1 MGVLKSI
8 AAGLYGAGVGFRN
21 WLYDMKVLRS
31 EHFDIPIVC
40 VGNIAVGGTGKT
52 PAVEFLVRRLSGE
65 YKIAILSRGYRRRT
79 KGYIEVGVGDSF
91 LRVGDEPKQMK
102 RKFPDVVV
110 VVCEKRTEGV
120 RRIMAEHPEVNLII
134 MDDGF
139 QHRALTPKVSI
150 LLSDYSLPPFQNRM
164 LPAGT
169 LRDSPSQ
176 LYRAEFLLITK
187 TPKTM
192 SPIERNIAQ
201 KELKPSPYQHI
212 FFTDTQRSAPKPIF
226 SDVAPERIPAGSKVV
241 ALAGI
246 ANPDRFFD
254 SLAEE
259 YNLVDR
265 IAYSDHHIY
274 KVKEVRTL
282 AERVKALGEDVVV
295 VTTEKD
301 GVKLTSRKHIPEEL
315 QRRLFVLPIEINFR
329 DGDAGKFVEM
339 LKTELKNKKL

>member
-8 AAGLYGAGVGFRN
+8 AAGLYGAGVSFRN

-31 EHFDIPIVC
+31 EHFDVPIVC
-40 VGNIAVGGTGKT
+40 VGNLAVGGTGKT

-102 RKFPDVVV
+102 RKFPDTVV

-120 RRIMAEHPEVNLII
+120 RRILAEHPEVNLII

-139 QHRALTPKVSI
+139 QHRALAPKVNI
-150 LLSDYSLPPFQNRM
+150 LLSDYSLPPYHNRM

-176 LYRAEFLLITK
+176 LYRAEFLLVTK
-187 TPKTM
+187 TPPTM
-192 SPIERNIAQ
+192 SPIERNIAK
-201 KELKPSPYQHI
+201 KELRPSPYQSI
-212 FFTDTQRSAPKPIF
+212 FFTDVKKCAPKPIF

-241 ALAGI
+241 AMAGI
-246 ANPDRFFD
+246 ANPNRFFD

-259 YNLVDR
+259 WNVVER
-265 IAYSDHHIY
+265 ISFSDHHIY
-274 KVKEVRTL
+274 RVKEVRAL
-282 AERVKALGEDVVV
+282 AEKIRALGDDVVV

-301 GVKLTSRKHIPEEL
+301 GVKLTSRKHIPEDL
-315 QRRLFVLPIEINFR
+315 QRRLFVSPIELNFR
-329 DGDAGKFVEM
+329 DGDAGVFIEK
-339 LKTELKNKKL
+339 LKHELKNKKL